1 MLEIVKK
8 IEEEIREG
16 RGVTREEALELLK
29 SKAHE
34 ELIELAHRL
43 TVEYASK
50 KFDFCAIINA
60 RSGCCSEDC
69 KWCAQSA
76 HWGGANSKVYGFI
89 GKCACAREAKAA
101 EANKV
106 RRIAIVT
113 AGRGQSKSE
122 IDEICEAIREMKA
135 NTSIGICA
143 SLGIVELEDL
153 KLRQMAEFDNFRRR
167 TNKEKLELMTTA
179 GERIFKDML
188 PLVDDFER
196 AKMAMAKSDDINAV
210 REGIDLIYN
219 KFINFL
225 AANNVKAI
233 DTTDAD
239 FNTDLHEAIT
249 TFAAGEDKK
258 GKVID
263 CTQKGYT
270 LGEKVIRFAK
280 VVVGE

>member
-1 MLEIVKK
+1 MKKNKDKKQVEQPVENQQENLNVQTENGKVEVENIESIQTEEVSETEMLQAKVAEL
-8 IEEEIREG
+8 
-16 RGVTREEALELLK
+16 EARV
-29 SKAHE
+29 A
-34 ELIELAHRL
+34 
-43 TVEYASK
+43 
-50 KFDFCAIINA
+50 
-60 RSGCCSEDC
+60 
-69 KWCAQSA
+69 
-76 HWGGANSKVYGFI
+76 
-89 GKCACAREAKAA
+89 
-101 EANKV
+101 
-106 RRIAIVT
+106 
-113 AGRGQSKSE
+113 
-122 IDEICEAIREMKA
+122 
-135 NTSIGICA
+135 
-143 SLGIVELEDL
+143 ELEDL

-196 AKMAMAKSDDINAV
+196 AKDAMAKTDDIEAV
-210 REGIDLIYN
+210 RQGIELIYN
-219 KFINFL
+219 KFIGFL
-225 AANNVKAI
+225 AANDVKVI